1 METIIQ
7 NIQRLQETKEAIKQA
22 LTNKGVSV
30 SNSDTFYS
38 YAEKIANIQA
48 KILAGVYIVDTK
60 GNFYTSNE

>member
-7 NIQRLQETKEAIKQA
+7 NIQRLQETKQA
-22 LTNKGVSV
+22 LTNRGVSV

-48 KILAGVYIVDTK
+48 KVFAGVYIVDTK